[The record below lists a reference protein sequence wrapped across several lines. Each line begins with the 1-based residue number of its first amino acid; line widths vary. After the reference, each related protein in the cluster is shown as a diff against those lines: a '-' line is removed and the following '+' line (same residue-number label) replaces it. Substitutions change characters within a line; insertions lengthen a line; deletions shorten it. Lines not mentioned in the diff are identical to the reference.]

1 MIKKT
6 MLPLMELDENKGFF
20 FFKNHIFVFTTS
32 TYALNIEYYILCFL
46 SNMAATQPQCPS
58 PLPAECRNSLWW

>member
-1 MIKKT
+1 
-6 MLPLMELDENKGFF
+6 MLPLMELNENKEV

-58 PLPAECRNSLWW
+58 LLPAEC